1 MGLRNKDLISIH
13 DLSVGEVAT
22 ILDVAKKL
30 KRKQKRGEPHRYL
43 EGKTLAM
50 IFSKASTRTRVSFET
65 SLADILFILM
75 ILLRRLAAVSR
86 CAIRQGCF
94 PVLLTAL

>member
-1 MGLRNKDLISIH
+1 MGLRHKDLISIH
-13 DLSVGEVAT
+13 DLEVGEVAT

-50 IFSKASTRTRVSFET
+50 IFPRLPPGRAYPLKPAFISWAATR
-65 SLADILFILM
+65 FI
-75 ILLRRLAAVSR
+75 
-86 CAIRQGCF
+86 
-94 PVLLTAL
+94 